1 MRMDKFEIDTLST
14 EMMQLQKVLQK
25 MGSQK
30 LNTDRIDY

>member
-25 MGSQK
+25 MGNQK
-30 LNTDRIDY
+30 LNTDRINY

>member
-25 MGSQK
+25 MGNQK